1 MTISEK
7 IYITRPTKQISL
19 YSVEQVCMEETREGV
34 DKVPKECSLSHRRTE
49 ILRSC
54 FSPRY
59 LLATS
64 VNYDNIGS
72 TVYRQT

>member
-1 MTISEK
+1 
-7 IYITRPTKQISL
+7 
-19 YSVEQVCMEETREGV
+19 MEETSEGV